1 MTRGA
6 ESKQHPAQRE
16 RRKNNNEQ
24 RTKIFKDYFY
34 SDDYRRHHRRYCRS
48 HCDSRCQRTGGA
60 RRERRWNWAPLRP
73 ILLTIIS
80 VIEIIAGAK
89 GLKACKVPENA
100 GKCVTWGI
108 VIAVLSI
115 ISMVI
120 GLIGGGEFN
129 ITSLVLNLLVPGL
142 YVYGALKTKPNV
154 NA

>member
-1 MTRGA
+1 MLKANSILHNDKEEKTMTNNGQKFLKITSILMIIGGIIAAIAGVIAILGVSALVALAGSA
-6 ESKQHPAQRE
+6 EGIGLLYAS
-16 RRKNNNEQ
+16 
-24 RTKIFKDYFY
+24 
-34 SDDYRRHHRRYCRS
+34 S
-48 HCDSRCQRTGGA
+48 
-60 RRERRWNWAPLRP
+60 
-73 ILLTIIS
+73 ILVTIIS

-142 YVYGALKTKPNV
+142 HVYGALKTKPNV

>member
-16 RRKNNNEQ
+16 RRKNNDKQ
-24 RTKIFKDYFY
+24 RTKILKDYFY
-34 SDDYRRHHRRYCRS
+34 I
-48 HCDSRCQRTGGA
+48 GGIIA
-60 RRERRWNWAPLRP
+60 VIAGVIA
-73 ILLTIIS
+73 ILGVSALVALAGSAEGIGLLYASSIFVTITS

-108 VIAVLSI
+108 VVAVLSI

>member
-16 RRKNNNEQ
+16 RRKNNDKQ
-24 RTKIFKDYFY
+24 RTKILKDYFY
-34 SDDYRRHHRRYCRS
+34 IGGIIAVIAGVIAILGVSALVALAGNADG
-48 HCDSRCQRTGGA
+48 TGLLYA
-60 RRERRWNWAPLRP
+60 SS
-73 ILLTIIS
+73 ILVTIIS

-100 GKCVTWGI
+100 RKCVTWGI

>member
-1 MTRGA
+1 MLKANSILHNEKGEKTITNNGQKFLKITSILMIIGGIIAVIAGVIAIPGVSALVALAGSA
-6 ESKQHPAQRE
+6 EGIGLLYAS
-16 RRKNNNEQ
+16 
-24 RTKIFKDYFY
+24 
-34 SDDYRRHHRRYCRS
+34 S
-48 HCDSRCQRTGGA
+48 
-60 RRERRWNWAPLRP
+60 
-73 ILLTIIS
+73 ILVTILP

-115 ISMVI
+115 ISIVI

>member
-1 MTRGA
+1 MLKANSILHNEKGEKTIT
-6 ESKQHPAQRE
+6 
-16 RRKNNNEQ
+16 NNGQ
-24 RTKIFKDYFY
+24 KFLKITSILMIIGGIIAVIAGVIAILGVSALVALAGNADG
-34 SDDYRRHHRRYCRS
+34 
-48 HCDSRCQRTGGA
+48 TGLLYA
-60 RRERRWNWAPLRP
+60 SS
-73 ILLTIIS
+73 ILVTIIS

-100 GKCVTWGI
+100 RKCVTWGI

-142 YVYGALKTKPNV
+142 YVYGALKTKH
-154 NA
+154 NANA

>member
-1 MTRGA
+1 MSNSGQKFLKITSILMIIGGIIAAIAGVIAILGVSALAALSGSAVGA
-6 ESKQHPAQRE
+6 
-16 RRKNNNEQ
+16 
-24 RTKIFKDYFY
+24 
-34 SDDYRRHHRRYCRS
+34 
-48 HCDSRCQRTGGA
+48 G
-60 RRERRWNWAPLRP
+60 
-73 ILLTIIS
+73 LLFASSIIVTISS
-80 VIEIIAGAK
+80 VIQIIAGIK

-108 VIAVLSI
+108 VLAVLSI

>member
-1 MTRGA
+1 MLKANSILHNEKGEKTITNNGQKFLKITSILMIIGGIIAVIAGVIAILGVSALVALAGSA
-6 ESKQHPAQRE
+6 EGIGLLYAS
-16 RRKNNNEQ
+16 
-24 RTKIFKDYFY
+24 
-34 SDDYRRHHRRYCRS
+34 S
-48 HCDSRCQRTGGA
+48 
-60 RRERRWNWAPLRP
+60 
-73 ILLTIIS
+73 ILVTITS

-120 GLIGGGEFN
+120 CLIGGGKFN

>member
-16 RRKNNNEQ
+16 RRKNNDKQ

-34 SDDYRRHHRRYCRS
+34 IGGIIAVIAGVIAILGVSALVALA
-48 HCDSRCQRTGGA
+48 GGA
-60 RRERRWNWAPLRP
+60 EGIGLLYASS
-73 ILLTIIS
+73 ILVTITS

>member
-16 RRKNNNEQ
+16 RRKNNDKQ
-24 RTKIFKDYFY
+24 RTKILKDYFY
-34 SDDYRRHHRRYCRS
+34 IGGIIAVIAGVIAILGVSALVALAGNADG
-48 HCDSRCQRTGGA
+48 TGLLYA
-60 RRERRWNWAPLRP
+60 SS
-73 ILLTIIS
+73 ILVTIIL

>member
-1 MTRGA
+1 MLKANSILHNEKEEKTMTHNGQKFLKITYILMMVGGIIAVIAGVIAILGVSALVALAGSA
-6 ESKQHPAQRE
+6 EGIGLLYAS
-16 RRKNNNEQ
+16 
-24 RTKIFKDYFY
+24 
-34 SDDYRRHHRRYCRS
+34 S
-48 HCDSRCQRTGGA
+48 
-60 RRERRWNWAPLRP
+60 
-73 ILLTIIS
+73 ILVTITS

-115 ISMVI
+115 ISMAI

>member
-16 RRKNNNEQ
+16 RRKNNDKQ

-34 SDDYRRHHRRYCRS
+34 IGGIIAIIAGVIAILGVSALVALAGNADG
-48 HCDSRCQRTGGA
+48 TGLLYA
-60 RRERRWNWAPLRP
+60 SS
-73 ILLTIIS
+73 ILVTIIS

-89 GLKACKVPENA
+89 GLKVCKVPENA

>member
-1 MTRGA
+1 MLKANSILHNEKEEKTRT
-6 ESKQHPAQRE
+6 
-16 RRKNNNEQ
+16 NNGQ
-24 RTKIFKDYFY
+24 KFLKIT
-34 SDDYRRHHRRYCRS
+34 SILMII
-48 HCDSRCQRTGGA
+48 GGIIA
-60 RRERRWNWAPLRP
+60 AIAGVIA
-73 ILLTIIS
+73 ILGVSTLVVLLGSAAGSGLLYASCILVTITS

-100 GKCVTWGI
+100 GKCVTWGV

-115 ISMVI
+115 ISIVI

-129 ITSLVLNLLVPGL
+129 ITSLLLNLLVPGL

>member
-1 MTRGA
+1 MLKANSILHNEKGEKTIT
-6 ESKQHPAQRE
+6 
-16 RRKNNNEQ
+16 NNGQ
-24 RTKIFKDYFY
+24 KFLKITSILMIIGGIIAVIAGVIAILGVSALVALAGNADG
-34 SDDYRRHHRRYCRS
+34 
-48 HCDSRCQRTGGA
+48 TGLLYA
-60 RRERRWNWAPLRP
+60 SS

-129 ITSLVLNLLVPGL
+129 ITSLVLNLLGPGL